1 MANADNARGLW
12 PIRHQSGAEPQAA
25 EYAIATGYAANIFR
39 GDVVE
44 GIADG
49 TIEIAEGANVDN
61 LGVFWGCRYVNSQ
74 GEQVFSRY
82 WPTGTAATNIV
93 ATVYT
98 DPGIIFGVQADTAAA
113 TDIHLM
119 ADWDDGAGSTSTGL
133 SGRELAASG
142 GATTGKSMRILGKIN
157 SPGND
162 WGAHVD
168 LEVQFAEHVLMGVVS
183 GVGGI

>member
-12 PIRHQSGAEPQAA
+12 PIRHQSGAEPLAS
-25 EYAIATGYAANIFR
+25 EYGIKSGYAANIFR

-44 GIADG
+44 GVADG
-49 TIEIAEGANVDN
+49 TIEVAEGGNVDN
-61 LGVFWGCRYVNSQ
+61 LGVFWGCRYVNAQ
-74 GEQVFSRY
+74 GEPVISRY
-82 WPTGTAATNIV
+82 WPTGTVATNIV

-98 DPGIIFGVQADTAAA
+98 DPGIIFGAQADTAAA
-113 TDIHLM
+113 DTVHLM
-119 ADWDDGAGSTSTGL
+119 TDWNDGAGSAVTGL
-133 SGRELAASG
+133 SGRELVVSAG
-142 GATTGKSMRILGKIN
+142 GTTVQALRILGKIN
-157 SPGND
+157 SPDND